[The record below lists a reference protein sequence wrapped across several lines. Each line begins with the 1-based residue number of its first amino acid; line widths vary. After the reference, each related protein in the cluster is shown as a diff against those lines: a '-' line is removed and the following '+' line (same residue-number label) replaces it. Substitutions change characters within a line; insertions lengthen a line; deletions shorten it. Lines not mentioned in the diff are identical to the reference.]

1 MYLKDLYKN
10 GYNIMQYL
18 RDKKNIDNN
27 DIYSICCAY
36 DMQSGSYIKNYEA
49 NINSDEQ
56 IMVTT
61 AMGGGNNNPVVSK
74 YIVKKEYYQLH
85 AQAIYKIFNNLSP
98 SLSSILDAG
107 TGEATSLYSIL
118 KNYENIP
125 NNIYAVDISLSRL
138 LYGRRF
144 LETKGYSNKV
154 NFATGNIFELPFMD
168 SSIELVFTIHAA
180 EPNTDRERDIL
191 QELYRVSSKYIVMIE
206 PSYNLGTENTRKNIE
221 KHKYIKNLYSTALE
235 LGYKI
240 IEYRLF
246 DISLERNNSEL
257 LIIEKN
263 FNDNY
268 TGKCIPYACPKCKSK
283 MINYNNQ
290 YYCNDCY
297 TIYPV
302 IHNIPCLNKEY
313 GIFCS
318 KFMEF

>member
-1 MYLKDLYKN
+1 MDLKNIYN
-10 GYNIMQYL
+10 HGYNIMQYL
-18 RDKKNIDNN
+18 RDKQNIDNN
-27 DIYSICCAY
+27 NIDIITCAY
-36 DMQSGSYIKNYEA
+36 DMQAGSYIKGYESS
-49 NINSDEQ
+49 INSDEEV
-56 IMVTT
+56 MVT
-61 AMGGGNNNPVVSK
+61 MGGGNNNPVVSK
-74 YIVKKEYYQLH
+74 YIAKRKYSLLVE
-85 AQAIYKIFNNLSP
+85 QAIYEIFNNLSP
-98 SLSSILDAG
+98 FLSSILDAG
-107 TGEATSLYSIL
+107 TGEATSLYGIL
-118 KNYENIP
+118 KNYNKIP
-125 NNIYAVDISLSRL
+125 DNIYACDISLSRL

-154 NFATGNIFELPFMD
+154 NFTVGNIFELPFMD
-168 SSIELVFTIHAA
+168 SSIELVFTTHAA

-191 QELYRVSSKYIVMIE
+191 QELYRVASKYIVMIE
-206 PSYNLGTENTRKNIE
+206 PSYNFGTENTRKNIE

-246 DISLERNNSEL
+246 DISLEKNNSEL

-263 FNDNY
+263 SNNNY
-268 TGKCIPYACPKCKSK
+268 MGKCVPYACPKCKNK

-290 YYCNDCY
+290 YYCNNCY